1 MRPRCFLSV
10 AQRLFFTSNAQSFLL
25 ECAAILVACGVS
37 VVWIDFAILAVIGL
51 SSLISLI
58 RGFVK
63 EALSL
68 LTWFAAFFVAS
79 NFYGDLAVFFTSI
92 SDSLFRNGVAIV
104 VLFVATLI
112 LGSIV
117 NYIIATLVDKTG
129 LSGTDRMLGICFG
142 AIRGVLIVSALLFL
156 MMTFTSADD
165 AIWWKQSSLIPH
177 FKVILGYFLEF
188 INNSASFLKTK

>member
-58 RGFVK
+58 RGLVK

-142 AIRGVLIVSALLFL
+142 AIRGVLIVSALLFF
-156 MMTFTSADD
+156 MDTFTSAHSTV
-165 AIWWKQSSLIPH
+165 WWQKSVLIP
-177 FKVILGYFLEF
+177 EF
-188 INNSASFLKTK
+188 GVVVNWFFEFMKSSSSFIK

>member
-68 LTWFAAFFVAS
+68 VTWFAAFFVAS

-92 SDSLFRNGVAIV
+92 SDSLVRNGVAIV
-104 VLFVATLI
+104 TLFVATLI

-117 NYIIATLVDKTG
+117 NYVIATLVDKTG
-129 LSGTDRMLGICFG
+129 LSGTDRLLGICFG
-142 AIRGVLIVSALLFL
+142 AIRGILIVSALLFL
-156 MMTFTSADD
+156 MDTFTSVHNVD
-165 AIWWKQSSLIPH
+165 WWQQSILIPK
-177 FKVILGYFLEF
+177 FGVVVTWFFEF
-188 INNSASFLKTK
+188 MKNSSSFIK